1 MSVCTPT
8 TSSGDLLVLVWGSCC
23 KHAGAPAVPAAVAR
37 WQSAAMQDPNIAYI
51 DIGPLLQAARDALPE
66 TSGTVIHGEA
76 FSLFE
81 AMSAV
86 EIGNPKMDTGM
97 MALPKTLEQLLAD
110 GAAPTQLSAAQRLA
124 IMDKVLEQEATWH
137 GGGSLAQTVF
147 TCLYMLKPERCVRFG
162 LGRVGWED
170 ALHRAALALALS

>member
-1 MSVCTPT
+1 M
-8 TSSGDLLVLVWGSCC
+8 
-23 KHAGAPAVPAAVAR
+23 PAAVAR

-66 TSGTVIHGEA
+66 ASSTVIHGEA

-97 MALPKTLEQLLAD
+97 MVLPKTLEQLLAD

-124 IMDKVLEQEATWH
+124 IMDKLLEQEATWH

-147 TCLYMLKPERCVRFG
+147 TCLYMLKPDRCVRFG
-162 LGRVGWED
+162 SGPWG
-170 ALHRAALALALS
+170 